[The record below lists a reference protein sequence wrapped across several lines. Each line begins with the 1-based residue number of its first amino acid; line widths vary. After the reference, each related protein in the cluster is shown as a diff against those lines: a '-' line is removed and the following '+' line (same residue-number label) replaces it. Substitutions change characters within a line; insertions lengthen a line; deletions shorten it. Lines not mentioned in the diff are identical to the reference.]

1 MPTPEQNLEKL
12 RDQGLELPEPAPE
25 ESNNTRCVRVGDLL
39 YLSAHAPRKGQ
50 GTESVYPGV
59 IGRDVTLAQAQE
71 AATYTALSLIA
82 TLKRVLGDLSKV
94 KKIVSTT
101 AAVAATPEFS
111 MHTAILNTAADVF
124 IDVFGREVGV
134 SARMPFGSP
143 SLGHNH
149 CMVMSAIV
157 EVKE

>member
-1 MPTPEQNLEKL
+1 MPTPEENLQKL
-12 RDQGLELPEPAPE
+12 AQSGFELPEPAPE
-25 ESNNTRCVRVGDLL
+25 ESNNTRCVRVGNML
-39 YLSAHAPRKGQ
+39 YLSAHAPRKGK

-59 IGRDVTLAQAQE
+59 VGREVTLAQAQE
-71 AATYTALSLIA
+71 AAQYAALSLVA

-94 KKIVSTT
+94 KKIVSTS

-111 MHTAILNTAADVF
+111 MHTAVLNSGADVL
-124 IDVFGREVGV
+124 IEVFGRDVGV

-149 CMVMSAIV
+149 CLVMSGIV

>member
-1 MPTPEQNLEKL
+1 
-12 RDQGLELPEPAPE
+12 
-25 ESNNTRCVRVGDLL
+25 
-39 YLSAHAPRKGQ
+39 
-50 GTESVYPGV
+50 
-59 IGRDVTLAQAQE
+59 
-71 AATYTALSLIA
+71 
-82 TLKRVLGDLSKV
+82 
-94 KKIVSTT
+94 
-101 AAVAATPEFS
+101 

-149 CMVMSAIV
+149 CLVMSAIV

>member
-1 MPTPEQNLEKL
+1 VATPEENITRL
-12 RDQGLELPEPAPE
+12 GLELPEPAPE
-25 ESNNTRCVRVGDLL
+25 ESNNTRCVRVGNLL
-39 YLSAHAPRKGQ
+39 YLSAHAPRKGK

-59 IGRDVTLAQAQE
+59 VGRDVTLAQAQE
-71 AATYTALSLIA
+71 AATYAALSLIA

-101 AAVAATPEFS
+101 GAVAATSEFS
-111 MHTAILNTAADVF
+111 MHTAVLNTGADVL

-134 SARMPFGSP
+134 SARMPIGSP

-149 CMVMSAIV
+149 CIVMSAIV